1 MKFVHIVTAIVF
13 LICLLVY
20 GNNWK
25 PVAMATANL
34 GFWLSF
40 VAGSLVSLVL
50 LVLFGI
56 MVFGGGAAGAH
67 VGGAIGAIFGAAGGF
82 VMFVIIAAILLGTV
96 MLAVF
101 GYHALGAWAAG
112 GFVDRALM
120 IRTLVCL
127 GLSFLLSLLTI
138 NVRFR

>member
-56 MVFGGGAAGAH
+56 MVLLRRLH
-67 VGGAIGAIFGAAGGF
+67 LRRERLLRLHR
-82 VMFVIIAAILLGTV
+82 FVIIAAILLGTV